1 MKFSLAVATAVLAVG
16 MNAVTAMPYS
26 LPRHQITQPQQQIGP
41 TQVLRQGVGKL
52 VAFMGQTDRPD
63 DVRIRAFLDAEIAP
77 YFDFDYMTQWVAG
90 RQYRT
95 MNVAQREQMKSQ
107 LEAMFLGALAKR
119 LGGYS
124 NQKVRVL
131 RARRGRG
138 NEVTVGVGIVQ
149 PGGYPAKMDFRFY
162 RSNDGWKVFDVAA
175 NGSSALVYYRQ
186 QFKRSLRQRNTPAWG
201 RRL

>member
-1 MKFSLAVATAVLAVG
+1 MKLSLTVATAVLAMG
-16 MNAVTAMPYS
+16 MNAVAAMPYS
-26 LPRHQITQPQQQIGP
+26 LPRHQIAQPQQQAGP
-41 TQVLRQGVGKL
+41 TQVLREGVAKL
-52 VAFMGQTDRPD
+52 VAFMGQPDRPD
-63 DVRIRAFLDAEIAP
+63 AIQIQAFLDTQIAP
-77 YFDFDYMTQWVAG
+77 YFDFDYMAQWVAG
-90 RQYRT
+90 RQYRA
-95 MNVAQREQMKSQ
+95 MNAAQRAQMKNQ

-124 NQKVRVL
+124 NQKIRVL
-131 RARRGRG
+131 RARRGHG
-138 NEVTVGVGIVQ
+138 NEVTVGVGILQ

-186 QFKRSLRQRNTPAWG
+186 QFNRSLRQRHAPARA

>member
-1 MKFSLAVATAVLAVG
+1 MKLSLAVATAVLAMG
-16 MNAVTAMPYS
+16 MNAVVAVPYN
-26 LPRHQITQPQQQIGP
+26 LPRHQITQPQQQMGP
-41 TQVLRQGVGKL
+41 TQVLREGVGKL
-52 VAFMGQTDRPD
+52 VAFMGQPERPD
-63 DVRIRAFLDAEIAP
+63 TVRIQAFLDAEIAP
-77 YFDFDYMTQWVAG
+77 YFDFDYMAQWVAG
-90 RQYRT
+90 RQYRA
-95 MNVAQREQMKSQ
+95 MNGAQREQLKNQ

-162 RSNDGWKVFDVAA
+162 RGNEGWKVFDVAA

>member
-1 MKFSLAVATAVLAVG
+1 MKLSLTVVAAVLAVG
-16 MNAVTAMPYS
+16 MSAVSAMPYS
-26 LPRHQITQPQQQIGP
+26 LPRHQTAQPQQQVGP
-41 TQVLRQGVGKL
+41 KQVLREGVGKL
-52 VAFMGQTDRPD
+52 ITFMGQPDRPD
-63 DVRIRAFLDAEIAP
+63 AVRIQAFLDAEIAP

-95 MNVAQREQMKSQ
+95 MNAAQRGQMKNQ
-107 LEAMFLGALAKR
+107 LEATFLGALAKR

-124 NQKVRVL
+124 NQKIQVL

-138 NEVTVGVGIVQ
+138 NEVTVGVGILQ

-162 RSNDGWKVFDVAA
+162 RSNEGWKVFDVAA

-186 QFKRSLRQRNTPAWG
+186 QFKRSLRQRQPPAWG

>member
-1 MKFSLAVATAVLAVG
+1 MKLSLAVATAVLAMG
-16 MNAVTAMPYS
+16 MNAVVAVPYN
-26 LPRHQITQPQQQIGP
+26 LPRHQITQPQQQMGP
-41 TQVLRQGVGKL
+41 TQVLREGVGKL
-52 VAFMGQTDRPD
+52 VAFMGRPDRPD
-63 DVRIRAFLDAEIAP
+63 AVQIQSFLDAEIAP
-77 YFDFDYMTQWVAG
+77 YFDFDYMAQWVAG

-95 MNVAQREQMKSQ
+95 MNAVQREQMKNR

-149 PGGYPAKMDFRFY
+149 LGGYPAKMDFRFY
-162 RSNDGWKVFDVAA
+162 RADDGWKVFDVAA
-175 NGSSALVYYRQ
+175 NGSSALVHYRQ
-186 QFKRSLRQRNTPAWG
+186 QFNRSLRQRKTPAWG

>member
-16 MNAVTAMPYS
+16 MNAVVAMPYS

-41 TQVLRQGVGKL
+41 TQVLREGVGKL

-63 DVRIRAFLDAEIAP
+63 AIRIRAFLDAEIAP

-95 MNVAQREQMKSQ
+95 MNAAQREQMKSQ

-138 NEVTVGVGIVQ
+138 NEVTVGVGILQ

-162 RSNDGWKVFDVAA
+162 RSNEGWRVFDVAA